1 MLKSTKNPRFEAVSN
16 DDLAALY
23 VSIYKS
29 CDCDTMTD
37 EQLDSIESELFCID
51 DELCARGLDLPS
63 TK

>member
-1 MLKSTKNPRFEAVSN
+1 MLTSTKNPRFENVSN
-16 DDLAALY
+16 DELAALY

-29 CDCDTMTD
+29 RDCDTMTD
-37 EQLDSIESELFCID
+37 EQLDSIESELFWID